1 MKNFLKNLG
10 PGILVSAA
18 FIGPGT
24 VTVCSIA
31 GVNFGYALLWALFV
45 SIIACIILQEMSARL
60 GLISGKGLSECIRD
74 EIKSPVFR
82 ILALILIFSA
92 IVIGNAAYEA
102 GNITGAVLGLEGVFF
117 SGALNLG
124 GLSINLWS
132 VLIGLIAFIL
142 LAMGSYK
149 RLEKIFIGLVGLMSV
164 AFIVTAFLTR
174 PDLSEIF
181 KGFIP
186 GTFNAGLLTII
197 ALVGTT
203 LVPYNLFLHASLVS
217 EKWTEEESL
226 PSVRKELV
234 VSIILGGV
242 VSMAIMICAAASNLS
257 SISNAADLAA
267 GLEPLF
273 GSAATIFMAIGL
285 FAAGITSSITAPLA
299 AAFVVKGCLGW
310 KGGMDSVKFKSVW
323 AVVLIL
329 GIIFSSLR
337 INPVEIIRFA
347 QVANGLILPIIAIFL
362 LWAVNRSSLL
372 GKYKN
377 SSWQNI
383 LGFAVI
389 TLSIFL
395 GAKSI
400 YSVIQNF

>member
-1 MKNFLKNLG
+1 
-10 PGILVSAA
+10 
-18 FIGPGT
+18 
-24 VTVCSIA
+24 
-31 GVNFGYALLWALFV
+31 
-45 SIIACIILQEMSARL
+45 
-60 GLISGKGLSECIRD
+60 
-74 EIKSPVFR
+74 
-82 ILALILIFSA
+82 
-92 IVIGNAAYEA
+92 
-102 GNITGAVLGLEGVFF
+102 
-117 SGALNLG
+117 
-124 GLSINLWS
+124 
-132 VLIGLIAFIL
+132 
-142 LAMGSYK
+142 
-149 RLEKIFIGLVGLMSV
+149 
-164 AFIVTAFLTR
+164 
-174 PDLSEIF
+174 
-181 KGFIP
+181 
-186 GTFNAGLLTII
+186 
-197 ALVGTT
+197 
-203 LVPYNLFLHASLVS
+203 
-217 EKWTEEESL
+217 
-226 PSVRKELV
+226 
-234 VSIILGGV
+234 
-242 VSMAIMICAAASNLS
+242 MAIMICAAASNLS